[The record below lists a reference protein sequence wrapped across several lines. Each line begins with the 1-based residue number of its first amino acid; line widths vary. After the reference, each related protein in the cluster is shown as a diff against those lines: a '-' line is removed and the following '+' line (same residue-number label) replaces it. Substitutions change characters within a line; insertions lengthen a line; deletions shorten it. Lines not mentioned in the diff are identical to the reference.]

1 MSTKPPS
8 CSVGGGAS
16 SSDSDLDDLTVTAN
30 QDVRTLTARVQGQTQ
45 LPVQVNFT
53 PTDAGGP
60 SGILDARDLNSFN
73 RGIPEVDS
81 LVMTTPQILQRL
93 YSLKTSSPD
102 FSHYLHSLIQRDRKD
117 HYLHNL
123 QGPAL
128 TQLVDFLDRVRIF
141 PSASLQLTKQ
151 IL

>member
-45 LPVQVNFT
+45 LPVQVSSP

-60 SGILDARDLNSFN
+60 SGVLDARDLNAFN
-73 RGIPEVDS
+73 RGVPEVDS
-81 LVMTTPQILQRL
+81 LPMATPKILQRL
-93 YSLKTSSPD
+93 YSIKTSSPD
-102 FSHYLHSLIQRDRKD
+102 FPHYLHSLIQSDREEN
-117 HYLHNL
+117 YLCNL

-128 TQLVDFLDRVRIF
+128 TRLVDFLDRVRIF
-141 PSASLQLTKQ
+141 PSTSL
-151 IL
+151 

>member
-1 MSTKPPS
+1 M
-8 CSVGGGAS
+8 GGGAS

-45 LPVQVNFT
+45 LPVQVSSP

-60 SGILDARDLNSFN
+60 SGALDARDLNSFN

-81 LVMTTPQILQRL
+81 LAMATPKILQRL
-93 YSLKTSSPD
+93 YSIKTSSPD
-102 FSHYLHSLIQRDRKD
+102 FSHYLHSLIQSDREEN
-117 HYLHNL
+117 YLCNL

-128 TQLVDFLDRVRIF
+128 TRLVDFLDRVRIF

-151 IL
+151 IP